1 MTFVKKVLAIVT
13 CLCLLALSGTAFA
26 DPPGTVP
33 PGSVVVGE
41 NKKIQVPD
49 VPSNYDEWKNPP
61 QDIKDLPEFHG
72 TTIEGKGT
80 LKDGDKYKDTV
91 YSKQETDHAAQVLSN
106 IQNPDGIIDLIK
118 EKSDIFM
125 TKIAPAGR
133 TLFLWLSLL
142 SLGIILARLLLSG
155 EANLTSILGSLARWL
170 VYTGVFFWII
180 QGLTIPWG
188 AANDAAMPSWPKLI
202 FNSFSKIGMDI
213 TGMTI
218 TPTGL
223 LTRGVKIFG
232 ALFDSAKG
240 FENSIG
246 AVLVGV
252 FIFLCFCLLAAT
264 FAVSLI
270 EAFLVICGG
279 SVMVGFAGFEYTR
292 DIGFQYLKYSI
303 GVGVKVLIIMLI
315 SGFAMHFGNDAIVT
329 VRALNVIDTEF
340 WSTIGYLLGVAVL
353 MVLAAQMV
361 PSIAQGIITG
371 SSVSGSG
378 TAALRAAA
386 MAPVMAGGAA
396 IGGLMAA
403 KGMAS
408 APSRV
413 GSDFAQA
420 SLVARRKAAERM
432 RRNENSADKP
442 GAYVDPPEMD
452 GASGAWAGVK
462 GMGHY
467 ALNTLI
473 FGNQHWRTTRLLG
486 DRTNVYV
493 DPPEN

>member
-1 MTFVKKVLAIVT
+1 MKKVLVLFT
-13 CLCLLALSGTAFA
+13 CLCLLVLWGTAFA
-26 DPPGTVP
+26 ANLPSTV
-33 PGSVVVGE
+33 VNE
-41 NKKIQVPD
+41 DNKKIDVPD
-49 VPSNYDEWKNPP
+49 VPVNYDEWKNPP
-61 QDIKDLPEFHG
+61 KDIKDLPEFHG
-72 TTIEGKGT
+72 TTTEEKGT
-80 LKDGDKYKDTV
+80 LKDGNKYKDTV
-91 YSKQETDHAAQVLSN
+91 YSDQETNLAAQVLAN
-106 IQNPDGIIDLIK
+106 VRNPDGIVSLIK
-118 EKSDIFM
+118 EKSDDFM
-125 TKIAPAGR
+125 MKIAPAGR

-142 SLGIILARLLLSG
+142 SLGIILARLLLTG
-155 EANLTSILGSLARWL
+155 EATLTSILGSLARWM

-180 QGLTIPWG
+180 QGLTVPWG

-232 ALFDSAKG
+232 TLFDSAKG

-264 FAVSLI
+264 FAVTLI
-270 EAFLVICGG
+270 EAYLVICGG

-315 SGFAMHFGNDAIVT
+315 AGFAMHFGNDAIVT
-329 VRALNVIDTEF
+329 VRALNVINTDF
-340 WSTIGYLLGVAVL
+340 WTTIGYLLGVAVL

-408 APSRV
+408 APFRV

-420 SLVARRKAAERM
+420 SLVARRAAAERM
-432 RRNENSADKP
+432 KRNENSADKP

-452 GASGAWAGVK
+452 GASGAWAGAR

-486 DRTNVYV
+486 DRTNMYV

>member
-1 MTFVKKVLAIVT
+1 MKKVLVIFT
-13 CLCLLALSGTAFA
+13 CLCLLAQSGAVFA
-26 DPPGTVP
+26 A
-33 PGSVVVGE
+33 
-41 NKKIQVPD
+41 
-49 VPSNYDEWKNPP
+49 NPP
-61 QDIKDLPEFHG
+61 APSASGGKTEVPTTASDYSSWNDKLKNIDELPTFHG
-72 TTIEGKGT
+72 TRDTVKNDGPRSGEYKGT
-80 LKDGDKYKDTV
+80 TV
-91 YSKQETDHAAQVLSN
+91 YSDAEKKRADQLLSTVR
-106 IQNPDGIIDLIK
+106 NPDGIIDFIK
-118 EKSDIFM
+118 EKSDVFM
-125 TKIAPAGR
+125 AKIAPAGR

-142 SLGIILARLLLSG
+142 SLGIILARLLLTG
-155 EANLTSILGSLARWL
+155 EATLTSILGSLARWL

-180 QGLTIPWG
+180 QGLTLPWG
-188 AANDAAMPSWPKLI
+188 AANDAAMPSWPKLV
-202 FNSFSKIGMDI
+202 FQSFQKIGMNV
-213 TGMTI
+213 TGEAI

-223 LTRGVKIFG
+223 LQRGVDIFG
-232 ALFDSAKG
+232 NLFQAAKG
-240 FENSIG
+240 VENTIG
-246 AVLVGV
+246 ASLVGV

-270 EAFLVICGG
+270 EAYLVICGG

-315 SGFAMHFGNDAIVT
+315 SGFAMRFGNDAIVT
-329 VRALNVIDTEF
+329 VRALNVVKTDF
-340 WSTIGYLLGVAVL
+340 WTTTGCLLGISVL

-452 GASGAWAGVK
+452 GASGAWAGAK

-486 DRTNVYV
+486 DRTNMYV